1 MKPQIPARISAHF
14 ESNYQRLLNSM
25 KLGGLQPKTIALYS
39 HGVRRAAAYFNDQ
52 IDDLTKPQL
61 TDYFVHILDTLSWST
76 LKHDLY
82 GLKFYYAKVLDKP
95 WPGADLVKPPKSFTL
110 PDIITV
116 AQAEQIFMATRV
128 LSYRVFFFTLYSLGL
143 RLGEGLRLH
152 LGDIDADRM
161 RVQVRNAKG
170 NRDRFVPLPDNTL
183 QVLRRFWQTH
193 RNPALLF
200 PNRHG
205 GLKKA
210 HLATTPLDRGGI
222 QATLHQVVHDGGL
235 KKELRHTAC
244 ATAMPRI

>member
-1 MKPQIPARISAHF
+1 MTPQISPHIPAHF
-14 ESNYQRLLNSM
+14 ESNYQRLLNSL
-25 KLGGLQPKTIALYS
+25 KLGGLQPKTIELYS
-39 HGVRRAAAYFNDQ
+39 HGVRRAGAYFDYQ
-52 IDDLTKPQL
+52 IDDLTKHQL
-61 TDYFVHILDTLSWST
+61 TDYFVHIIESLSWSS

-82 GLKFYYAKVLDKP
+82 GLKFYYAKVLGKP
-95 WPGADLVKPPKSFTL
+95 WPGADLVKPPKSFLL

-116 AQAEQIFMATRV
+116 PQAQKIFMATRV

-152 LGDIDADRM
+152 IGDIDADRM

-170 NRDRFVPLPDNTL
+170 NRDRFVPLPENTL

-200 PNRHG
+200 PNRQG
-205 GLKKA
+205 GLKKS

-222 QATLHQVVHDGGL
+222 QTTLHQVTLDCGL
-235 KKELRHTAC
+235 KKELRRTVC
-244 ATAMPRI
+244 ATVMPRI

>member
-1 MKPQIPARISAHF
+1 MTPEFPAHF
-14 ESNYQRLLNSM
+14 ACNYQCLLNRL
-25 KLGGLQPKTIALYS
+25 KLHGMQPKTIALYS
-39 HGVRRAAAYFNDQ
+39 HGVRRAGVYFDYR
-52 IDDLTKPQL
+52 IDDLTKLQL
-61 TDYFVHILDTLSWST
+61 TDYFVHIVNSLSWSS

-116 AQAEQIFMATRV
+116 PQAQQIFMATRV

-143 RLGEGLRLH
+143 RLGEGLRLQV
-152 LGDIDADRM
+152 GDIDADRM

-170 NRDRFVPLPDNTL
+170 NRDRFVPLPENTL

-200 PNRHG
+200 PNRQG

-210 HLATTPLDRGGI
+210 HLATTPLDRGGV
-222 QATLHQVVHDGGL
+222 QATLRQVARDCGL

-244 ATAMPRI
+244 AIPMQLT

>member
-1 MKPQIPARISAHF
+1 MTSEFPAHF
-14 ESNYQRLLNSM
+14 ACNYQCLLNRL
-25 KLGGLQPKTIALYS
+25 KLHGMQPKTIALYS
-39 HGVRRAAAYFNDQ
+39 HGVRRAGEYFDYR
-52 IDDLTKPQL
+52 IDDLTRLQL
-61 TDYFVHILDTLSWST
+61 TDYFVHIVDTLSWSS

-82 GLKFYYAKVLDKP
+82 GLKFYYAQVLNKP
-95 WPGADLVKPPKSFTL
+95 WPGAALVKPPKSHTL

-116 AQAEQIFMATRV
+116 PQAQQIFMATRA

-143 RLGEGLRLH
+143 RLGEGLRLQA
-152 LGDIDADRM
+152 GDIDADRM

-170 NRDRFVPLPDNTL
+170 NRDRFVPLPENTL
-183 QVLRRFWQTH
+183 QILRRFWQTH

-200 PNRHG
+200 PNRKC

-222 QATLHQVVHDGGL
+222 QTTLRQVTRDCGL

-244 ATAMPRI
+244 ATVMLHT